1 MNKVVAFL
9 LAVTVLFQSSNF
21 DINDL
26 QKIPILVNHLSC
38 HFEEGDSLSE
48 FVSMHYGS
56 TTNSHEKDHKEHK
69 ELPFKHEHVDS
80 HFQLAF
86 VIHVNQFPLEVVEN
100 THDIKNF
107 IYKEPLTSL
116 VVQNFF
122 QPPKIA

>member
-1 MNKVVAFL
+1 MNKVVAFIL
-9 LAVTVLFQSSNF
+9 SLTVLFQSFNF

-26 QKIPILVNHLSC
+26 QKIPTLVNHLSC
-38 HFEEGDSLSE
+38 HFEEGDSISE

-56 TTNSHEKDHKEHK
+56 TTKSHEEEHKEHG

-86 VIHVNQFPLEVVEN
+86 VIQVNQFPIEIIEN
-100 THDIKNF
+100 SHDTKNF
-107 IYKEPLTSL
+107 NYREPLTSL